1 MLINFKT
8 MAKEEI
14 KSNILS
20 SLKDKSAIKQLVHD
34 NTLQVLNEVKGILQD
49 LMSELNEKL
58 RDTDQRVHL
67 EYTDNGL
74 YGAQIKIAGD
84 LLIFAMH
91 SNVFEFDRSHGV
103 WKTSYVQADRMASYC
118 GIINIYNFLADSFK
132 YNRSQD
138 LGYLVGRI
146 FVNKD
151 MHYFT
156 EGKRQLGFFFNNF
169 GNEKLNKT
177 SLSNIINLAINYTL
191 EFDLLVPP
199 YDAVKIASVEQ
210 ISDRIQLSKLRTG
223 KRLGFQFNSD
233 DVTASP

>member
-1 MLINFKT
+1 ME
-8 MAKEEI
+8 KEDI
-14 KSNILS
+14 KSGIFNT
-20 SLKDKSAIKQLVHD
+20 LKDKSAVKQQVHD
-34 NTLQVLNEVKGILQD
+34 NTLAVLSDVKLILQD
-49 LMSELNEKL
+49 LNEELNQKL
-58 RDTDQRVHL
+58 GDADQRVHL
-67 EYTDNGL
+67 EYTDNGN
-74 YGAQIKIAGD
+74 YSAQLKIAGD

-91 SNVFEFDRSHGV
+91 SNVFEFDRSHGI
-103 WKTSYVQADRMASYC
+103 WKTSYVQKDRLASYC

-132 YNRSQD
+132 FNRMQD

-146 FVNKD
+146 FINKD

-169 GNEKLNKT
+169 GNEVLNKS
-177 SLSNIINLAINYTL
+177 SLTNIINLSINYAL

-199 YDAVKIASVEQ
+199 YDTVKIASVEQ

-233 DVTASP
+233 DIGSE

>member
-1 MLINFKT
+1 MEKDDIR
-8 MAKEEI
+8 
-14 KSNILS
+14 S
-20 SLKDKSAIKQLVHD
+20 SIITSLRDKSAVKQQVHD
-34 NTLQVLNEVKGILQD
+34 NTLSVLSDVKQILQD
-49 LMSELNEKL
+49 LDKELNQKL
-58 RDTDQRVHL
+58 GDTDQRVHL
-67 EYTDNGL
+67 EYTDNGN
-74 YGAQIKIAGD
+74 YSAQLKIAGD

-103 WKTSYVQADRMASYC
+103 WKTSYVQKDQLASYC

-132 YNRSQD
+132 YNRMQD

-146 FVNKD
+146 FINKD

-169 GNEKLNKT
+169 GNEVMNKS
-177 SLSNIINLAINYTL
+177 SLTHIINLSINYAL

-199 YDAVKIASVEQ
+199 YDTVKIASVEQ

-233 DVTASP
+233 DIGTEG